1 MKAEVVWK
9 TIDEFPNYLISNQGD
24 VKNKRTEYIKKPGVE
39 KRGYVVFSME
49 KEGKLYLRTQHIML
63 ARTFIPNPLNKPYV
77 NHKDGNK
84 QNNSIDNLEWVT
96 ARENFLHARRTGLHK
111 SDGDKRTAQ
120 YTLDGK
126 LVAIYKS
133 ASEAARRLGIRRAN
147 ISGVARGNTKSKTYK
162 GFIWRYV

>member
-24 VKNKRTEYIKKPGVE
+24 VKNKRTGYTKKPSVG
-39 KRGYVVFSME
+39 KRGYVVFSMN

-63 ARTFIPNPLNKPYV
+63 ARTFIPNPLNKPCV

-96 ARENFLHARRTGLHK
+96 AKENLIHARRTGLHK

-133 ASEAARRLGIRRAN
+133 ASEAARRLGIEV
-147 ISGVARGNTKSKTYK
+147 SGIAHVAKGNTRSKTYK

>member
-9 TIDEFPNYLISNQGD
+9 TIDEFPSYLISNQGD
-24 VKNKRTEYIKKPGVE
+24 VKNKRTGYIKKPGVG

-63 ARTFIPNPLNKPYV
+63 ARTFIPNPLDKPYV

-84 QNNSIDNLEWVT
+84 QNNSMDNLEWVT
-96 ARENFLHARRTGLHK
+96 AGENLLHARRTGLHN

-133 ASEAARRLGIRRAN
+133 ASEAARRLGIGL
-147 ISGVARGNTKSKTYK
+147 SGITRVASGNTKSKTYK

>member
-9 TIDEFPNYLISNQGD
+9 PIDEFPGYLISNQGD
-24 VKNKRTEYIKKPGVE
+24 VKNKKTGYIKKPSVG
-39 KRGYVVFSME
+39 KRGYVVFSM
-49 KEGKLYLRTQHIML
+49 KNEGKFYLRTQHIML

-96 ARENFLHARRTGLHK
+96 GRENLLHARRTGLRK

-126 LVAIYKS
+126 LIAIYKS
-133 ASEAARRLGIRRAN
+133 ASEAARRLGIGF
-147 ISGVARGNTKSKTYK
+147 SGITSVARGNTKLKTYK